1 MAIRA
6 LVVDDSAFMR
16 KVISDILNQD
26 PNINVIATARNGQ
39 DAIEKVERLKPD
51 VVTLDNEM
59 PILSGLDALGY
70 IMSECPT
77 PVVMLS
83 SVDEKAADITL
94 TAFEYGAVDFIQ
106 KPSGS
111 ISLDIG
117 EMADHIRT
125 QVKIAAG
132 VDLKKLGFMEEHVK
146 KTVKPKSVKK
156 VDVTSTRTAK
166 KAVSVSD
173 YGTVPTP
180 VLTKK
185 ILAIASSTGG
195 PRALEQVIPKLPGNL
210 NAAVLVVQHMPAGF
224 TASLSQRLDSQ
235 SELRVK
241 EAQDGDI
248 VQEGVVLLAPGNY
261 HMEIVQKKVNGS
273 LKEVVALNKRP
284 REQGVRP
291 CANILFKSIAPIYG
305 SNILSV
311 VLTGMGV
318 DGADGVAEIKSRGGR
333 AIAEDQ
339 SSCVVYGMPKA
350 IAERGYADSVVPLG
364 RVSSEIVRMLKN

>member
-1 MAIRA
+1 MTIRA

-26 PNINVIATARNGQ
+26 PHITVIATARNGQ
-39 DAIEKVERLKPD
+39 DAVEKVERLKPD

-125 QVKIAAG
+125 QVKIAAS

-146 KTVKPKSVKK
+146 KTIKPKTVKK
-156 VDVTSTRTAK
+156 VDVTSTRAAK
-166 KAVSVSD
+166 KVVR
-173 YGTVPTP
+173 GTVPTP
-180 VLTKK
+180 IYTKK

-273 LKEVVALNKRP
+273 MKEVVVLNQHP

-350 IAERGYADSVVPLG
+350 IVERGYADSVVSLG
-364 RVSSEIVRMLKN
+364 EVSSEIVRMLKN

>member
-39 DAIEKVERLKPD
+39 DAVEKVERLKPD

-59 PILSGLDALGY
+59 PVLSGLNALGY

-117 EMADHIRT
+117 EMADHIRA
-125 QVKIAAG
+125 QVKIAAS
-132 VDLKKLGFMEEHVK
+132 VDLRKLGFMEEHVK
-146 KTVKPKSVKK
+146 KTVKPKAVKK
-156 VDVTSTRTAK
+156 VDVASTKTTK
-166 KAVSVSD
+166 KAVSAN
-173 YGTVPTP
+173 GTAPTP
-180 VLTKK
+180 VYTRK

-195 PRALEQVIPKLPGNL
+195 PRALEQVIPKLPRNL

-261 HMEIVQKKVNGS
+261 HMEIVQKEVNGIM
-273 LKEVVALNKRP
+273 KEVVALNQRP

-291 CANILFKSIAPIYG
+291 CANILFQSIAPIYG

-333 AIAEDQ
+333 AISEDQ

-350 IAERGYADSVVPLG
+350 IADRGLADSVVPLDM
-364 RVSSEIVRMLKN
+364 VSNEIVRMLKS